1 MFFLGMRLFELC
13 YTGDVK
19 FSALFLLSDVGS
31 QLFGIVTLFLR
42 SDVVLTDVLLRTI
55 IRLHCLFSVVGLP
68 DALHP

>member
-1 MFFLGMRLFELC
+1 MRLFELC

-55 IRLHCLFSVVGLP
+55 IRLHFLFSVVGLP
-68 DALHP
+68 DALYP